1 MSNIIEFKQ
10 KKKSDGFKRTDEL
23 FTVTLW
29 VGGDDEYE
37 IDMLTNED
45 YDELDIFIALGC
57 LFMKYGED
65 NGLIDH
71 PDDE

>member
-37 IDMLTNED
+37 IDMLTNE
-45 YDELDIFIALGC
+45 ELV
-57 LFMKYGED
+57 K
-65 NGLIDH
+65 H
-71 PDDE
+71 PKITKDLDGVHKTMCN